1 MNRYILGNVVTSI
14 MATVAVL
21 AVAIGAARNNPDAIL
36 VGILTGV
43 YATIVGTSTSAK
55 NELKT
60 EIKGLKNEIKNFH
73 KLSKVD

>member
-43 YATIVGTSTSAK
+43 YATIVGTSTSATR
-55 NELKT
+55 ELKK
-60 EIKGLKNEIKNFH
+60 EIKEIKEEIKN
-73 KLSKVD
+73 LQR